1 MKDQRNK
8 PKTVKS
14 KGSAGKS
21 IHTLYHELLDLR
33 EEVKDAQRRS
43 PRRAHKVEKPAGKAD
58 RDL

>member
-1 MKDQRNK
+1 MKDQR
-8 PKTVKS
+8 
-14 KGSAGKS
+14 KS